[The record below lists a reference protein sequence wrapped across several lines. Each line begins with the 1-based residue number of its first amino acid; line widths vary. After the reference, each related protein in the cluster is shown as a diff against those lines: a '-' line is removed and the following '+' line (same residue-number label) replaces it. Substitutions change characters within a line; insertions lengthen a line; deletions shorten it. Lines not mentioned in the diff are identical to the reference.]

1 MTKTTI
7 AVAIIATLVVAS
19 LGYVFYANQGS
30 SDDETITVTDMLGE
44 SVEVKKNPK
53 HVACV
58 SRTTYDLLV
67 AFGVGDY
74 IDGAYKTLFDN
85 EWTSVLYPD
94 SSKHFAYEYE
104 PNYELLLERGVDV
117 VFCPEKYITDGM
129 REHGLAALNVSL
141 YGNPNFEPYLF
152 YLADLTEKL
161 WPDVKG
167 VSEKVSEWK
176 KDFSNITS
184 DIKTALKDVPQGERS
199 VYYVRGDKDKGIN
212 YTDTGKSFNEYSFQL
227 LGMDYL
233 GNKMGTTKPSTEAIL
248 EADPDVIVLGGVYQH
263 KQKDILFTDPIWEN
277 LSAVK
282 SGSIYN
288 IGIGFSPMEQMGVF
302 SPVFLADMAN
312 KLYPDRFDFNTQEM
326 LKDMSKRYFGVA
338 LTDDQAEYMLNGLGT
353 DGKPMV

>member
-1 MTKTTI
+1 MSKAVL
-7 AVAIIATLVVAS
+7 AVAVVAVLAIS
-19 LGYVFYANQGS
+19 SIGYIFYANQGG
-30 SDDETITVTDMLGE
+30 SDDEMIVVTDMLGE
-44 SVEVKKNPK
+44 NVEVKKNPR

-104 PNYELLLERGVDV
+104 PSYELLLERGVDV
-117 VFCPEKYITDGM
+117 VFCPEKHITDGM

-141 YGNPNFEPYLF
+141 YGNPNFEPYVYF
-152 YLADLTEKL
+152 LADLTEKL

-176 KDFSNITS
+176 QDFNDVTTKIES
-184 DIKTALKDVPQGERS
+184 ALKGEPTGERS
-199 VYYVRGDKDKGIN
+199 LYYVRGDKDKGIN
-212 YTDTGKSFNEYSFQL
+212 YTDTGKSFNEYSFEL
-227 LGMDYL
+227 LKMDYL

-248 EADPDVIVLGGVYQH
+248 SADPDVVVFGGIYQH
-263 KQKDILFTDPIWEN
+263 KLKDVLLTDPIWEN
-277 LSAVK
+277 LSAVE
-282 SGSIYN
+282 SGSVYN

-312 KLYPDRFDFNTQEM
+312 KLYPDIFVFDTQEM
-326 LKDMSKRYFGVA
+326 LKEMCQKYFGVK
-338 LTDDQAEYMLNGLGT
+338 LTDDQAEYIMNGLGP
-353 DGKPMV
+353 DGEPMA